1 MVQRS
6 NRKLWADYMANQSS
20 KTKVSQKHVALGAQF
35 QGTVL
40 GIDPSLRGAGFAVI
54 NYKNGQGEVLDK
66 ITLKMK
72 AKLPMVKCLGQIAN
86 KVQDLLKEFE
96 IKHIAIEQTIYVQNF
111 QTAQIMGVARGAA
124 IAPVAMKGLPVF
136 EYAPLRIKQAIVG
149 NGRASK
155 AQVAKTVGAL
165 LKVDFKEAYDESDA
179 SAVALCHAF
188 TWRDTNE

>member
-1 MVQRS
+1 MSQRS

-20 KTKVSQKHVALGAQF
+20 KIKVPQKQVALGAQF

-40 GIDPSLRGAGFAVI
+40 GIDPSLRGTGFAVI
-54 NYKNGQGEVLDK
+54 NYNNGQGEVLDK

-72 AKLPMVKCLGQIAN
+72 TKLPMVECLGQIAN
-86 KVQDLLKEFE
+86 KVHDLLKQFE
-96 IKHIAIEQTIYVQNF
+96 IKHVAIEQTIYVQNF

-124 IAPVAMKGLPVF
+124 IALVAMKRLPVF